1 MMGPMPDKLP
11 AVGATVLLA
20 NGDDFNYGIVLE
32 VLDEATGRLR
42 VEQLLDLGGTIKCDK
57 LPGMKW
63 GQWRPSPVQLTP
75 EQIQNR
81 TAAQR
86 RQDAIEASFVKR
98 PDPLTAIEVANAAQE
113 LLARPR
119 EHSESVML
127 VSQLQKCLERFRREH
142 GDLPVY
148 TTPWERRTPDA
159 ARNRQYFESRGW
171 LALRLSAMA
180 DWLTR
185 KEPKPFE
192 LKTPEPTP
200 CTGIE
205 HWGYNAE
212 MKIYPVRFLRL

>member
-1 MMGPMPDKLP
+1 MAEEK
-11 AVGATVLLA
+11 ARLLA
-20 NGDDFNYGIVLE
+20 
-32 VLDEATGRLR
+32 
-42 VEQLLDLGGTIKCDK
+42 
-57 LPGMKW
+57 LP
-63 GQWRPSPVQLTP
+63 
-75 EQIQNR
+75 
-81 TAAQR
+81 R
-86 RQDAIEASFVKR
+86 R
-98 PDPLTAIEVANAAQE
+98 
-113 LLARPR
+113 
-119 EHSESVML
+119 HSESVML
-127 VSQLQKCLERFRREH
+127 VSELMDKLAGFVAEH

-159 ARNRQYFESRGW
+159 ARNRKYFESRGW

-200 CTGIE
+200 CTGVE